1 MRKIGIVGA
10 IGAGKSFV
18 GALLRRH
25 GYRVLDADEAV
36 HDLYRDSNDL
46 RSAIRCAFGPYSLT
60 GDGVN
65 REFFA
70 DLIFK
75 DHNAR
80 HRLESLVY
88 PYLSQV
94 ALDFFEDEER
104 SYEKGVRFFEA
115 ALMSRVPEITKV
127 LDEIWVVTAP
137 EKLRFERLVARGLSE
152 EDARRR
158 IDTQRMLALPDH
170 PNIREIENVG
180 DSEALLASISQLLGT
195 EL

>member
-18 GALLRRH
+18 GALLRSH

-36 HDLYRDSNDL
+36 HDLYRNSNDL
-46 RSAIRCAFGPYSLT
+46 RSVIRCAFGPYCLT
-60 GDGVN
+60 ADGVN
-65 REFFA
+65 RQFFS
-70 DLIFK
+70 DLIFR
-75 DHNAR
+75 DSNAR

-115 ALMSRVPEITKV
+115 ALMSKVPEVSKE

-137 EKLRFERLVARGLSE
+137 EDVRLERLVARGLSE

-158 IDTQRMLALPDH
+158 IDTQRVLALPNH

-180 DSEALLASISQLLGT
+180 DSDTLLAAISQLLGT
-195 EL
+195 DL

>member
-18 GALLRRH
+18 GALLRNH
-25 GYRVLDADEAV
+25 GFRVLDADDAI
-36 HDLYRDSNDL
+36 HDLYRNSSDL
-46 RSAIRCAFGPYSLT
+46 RSVIRCAFGPYSLT

-65 REFFA
+65 RQFFA

-75 DHNAR
+75 DGNAR
-80 HRLESLVY
+80 HRLEALVY

-94 ALDFFEDEER
+94 ALDFFDDEER
-104 SYEKGVRFFEA
+104 SYEKGARFFEA
-115 ALMSRVPEITKV
+115 ALMSKVPEICNV

-137 EKLRFERLVARGLSE
+137 EELRLERLIARGLSD

-158 IDTQRMLALPDH
+158 IDTQRMLALPNH
-170 PNIREIENVG
+170 PNIREIENTG
-180 DSEALLASISQLLGT
+180 DADSLLAIISQLLGM